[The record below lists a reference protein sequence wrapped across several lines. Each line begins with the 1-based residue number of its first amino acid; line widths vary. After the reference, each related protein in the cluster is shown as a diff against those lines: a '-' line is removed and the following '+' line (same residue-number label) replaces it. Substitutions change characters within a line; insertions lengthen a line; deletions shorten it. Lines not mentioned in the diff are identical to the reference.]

1 MVTEQSDKRNKRD
14 IFGKSVQAFLSAW
27 AMLLVTGMS
36 VRNLYSGIVFIMFLL
51 LYRHVDQKGNKRSR
65 IICVMAAFLTVLVIM
80 AEHQK
85 ITEAFSSR
93 LFQLLILL
101 IAAAGLY
108 ITVEYILRYLNGIL
122 TAEQTYDRII
132 GRNAQSVK
140 WIPFWGYAL
149 ICFLLWVPSF
159 LYEYPGIM
167 SPDSMNQF
175 YQVIGAQPLSNH
187 HPVVHTLLIGLCY
200 HVGRWFTQDV
210 SAALS
215 CYTIVQMSFMACC
228 AAYVIRTLEEC
239 YGIRHRISILILAFY
254 ALMPYQGVFAVTIW
268 KDVPFAGI
276 MMLTGCILLRML
288 CTEQRRLWIGLYLT
302 GCAMSLFRSN
312 GWYVFVLLIPFLLYV
327 FRRSIGKMLLCCT
340 MVVLTVSLI
349 KGPVMRTVGIEQPDF
364 IESCSIPLQQ
374 ITRVI
379 VDGKYLTPEQDE
391 LIRHVIDTT
400 YIKQLYATDFA
411 DNMKELVRAGDQ
423 NYLVQHKEAYAIL
436 WLQLGIRYP
445 GTYLQSWVDMT
456 KGFWYPDVYQN
467 PGNIDGVIPNQ
478 AGVSATPLIGGP
490 IVIKGK
496 EILLKL
502 GGWIPLYGLLWSI
515 GSYFWA
521 MMLVLTIVLGQNTDR
536 KRILVIVPQLLLLL
550 TLFIAAPV
558 ADFRYAYAVV
568 ETLPLWGMMALHP
581 ATGRGSLRLSEE
593 VE

>member
-1 MVTEQSDKRNKRD
+1 M
-14 IFGKSVQAFLSAW
+14 FGKSVQAFLSTW
-27 AMLLVTGMS
+27 AMLLITGMS
-36 VRNLYSGIVFIMFLL
+36 VRNAFSGIVFIMFLL
-51 LYRHVDQKGNKRSR
+51 LYLHVDHKGNKRSH
-65 IICVMAAFLTVLVIM
+65 IICVLAAFLTVLVIM

-85 ITEAFSSR
+85 ITESFSSR
-93 LFQLLILL
+93 LFQFLILL
-101 IAAAGLY
+101 IVAVGLY
-108 ITVEYILRYLNGIL
+108 IMAEYILRYLNGML
-122 TAEQTYDRII
+122 TSEQAYDMVINR
-132 GRNAQSVK
+132 SVAHGK

-149 ICFLLWVPSF
+149 ICFLMWIPSF

-187 HPVVHTLLIGLCY
+187 HPLVHTLLIGLCY
-200 HVGRWFTQDV
+200 HFGRWFTQDV
-210 SAALS
+210 NAALS
-215 CYTIVQMSFMACC
+215 CYTIVQMGFMACC

-239 YGIRHRISILILAFY
+239 YGIRCRISILILAFY
-254 ALMPYQGVFAVTIW
+254 ALVPYQGVFAVTIW

-276 MMLTGCILLRML
+276 MMLTGCILLRMI
-288 CTEQRRLWIGLYLT
+288 CMEQRKLWIGLYFM

-312 GWYVFVLLIPFLLYV
+312 GWYVFLLLIPFLLYA
-327 FRRSIGKMLLCCT
+327 FRRSLWKMLLCCT
-340 MVVLTVSLI
+340 MVVLTVLLI
-349 KGPVMRTVGIEQPDF
+349 KGSFMRTAGIEQPDF

-379 VDGKYLTPEQDE
+379 VDGKQLTPEQDV
-391 LIRHVIDTT
+391 LIHHVIDTT

-423 NYLVQHKEAYAIL
+423 NYLTQHKAAYAIL

-445 GTYLQSWVDMT
+445 GIYLQSWVDMT

-467 PGNIDGVIPNQ
+467 PGNIDGVISNQ
-478 AGVSATPLIGGP
+478 AGISATPLMGGP

-521 MMLVLTIVLGQNTDR
+521 MMLVLIIVLGQNTDR
-536 KRILVIVPQLLLLL
+536 KRILLIVPQLLLFL

-568 ETLPLWGMMALHP
+568 ETVPLWGIMALHP
-581 ATGRGSLRLSEE
+581 GRGSSRLPEE